1 ASFDFA
7 RTAGSATQGVTIS
20 CLATTVIVVSTFSIL
35 GLALATSLLD
45 RRYSAEAASLQAA
58 TTHYQKFLRQ
68 VIDTN
73 PHLIFVKDWEGR
85 YVLANEAVAE
95 LYGTKVE
102 NVLGKLDADFNPKAD
117 EVERFLRDDREV
129 MSSQRE

>member
-1 ASFDFA
+1 LLVAGSVVLAVTVSFVALWRAFQLREPSVPAWGWRKLGSALLIGAAIPALHYTGMAAASFDFA

-73 PHLIFVKDWEGR
+73 PHLIF
-85 YVLANEAVAE
+85 
-95 LYGTKVE
+95 
-102 NVLGKLDADFNPKAD
+102 
-117 EVERFLRDDREV
+117 
-129 MSSQRE
+129 